1 MTSEAF
7 CPGHITS
14 LFYPPEPGPTPETTG
29 SRGAGTCISLGA
41 RASVR
46 VENVKATAIVPVG
59 DTFLNPVVLMALG
72 DYLHLAPD
80 PVQVHLGLDLDLP
93 VGQGFGM
100 SGAMTFAALV
110 ALEGELGL
118 VDGDDDA
125 LLALAHSAEVAF
137 STGLGDVVAQA
148 KGGIDVRVREGL
160 PPSGEVRVVKQEASL
175 LVAWGSEPLHTR
187 SVLEDPGAR
196 TRLEQACLPHMEPL
210 KGTPDLEWLLEA
222 GWAFAREAGL
232 VSEAVKL
239 MTTICSAHGRASQVM
254 LGNSVFAAGDL
265 DAMAED
271 LGSEGFSYRVTC
283 IDNEGVRLLS

>member
-14 LFYPPEPGPTPETTG
+14 LFYPPEPGPSPETTG

-41 RASVR
+41 RASVD
-46 VENVKATAIVPVG
+46 VENSKVTAIVPIG
-59 DTFLNPVVLMALG
+59 DTRLNPVVVMALG
-72 DYLHLAPD
+72 EYLTLTSD
-80 PVQVHLGLDLDLP
+80 PVQVRLGLDLELP

-100 SGAMTFAALV
+100 SGAMTFASLV
-110 ALEGELGL
+110 ALEAELGL
-118 VDGDDDA
+118 VDGNIDA

-148 KGGIDVRVREGL
+148 RGGIDVRVREGL
-160 PPSGEVRVVKQEASL
+160 PPSGEVRVIKHDASL

-187 SVLEDPGAR
+187 SVLEDPEAR
-196 TRLEQACLPHMEPL
+196 KRLERACLPHLEAIEES
-210 KGTPDLEWLLEA
+210 PDLEWLLEA
-222 GWAFAREAGL
+222 GWAFAQEAGL

-239 MTTICSAHGRASQVM
+239 MTTICEVHGRASQVM

-271 LGSEGFSYRVTC
+271 LGAEGISYRITI
-283 IDNEGVRLLS
+283 IDNDGVRLVS